1 MVLLHNFCILVI
13 ISLPF
18 MFSGMSSTE
27 SLFFGVPEFDNCGG
41 CFVTLEAYIAEF
53 IFPLHLNFPCC
64 IEETGKVD
72 F

>member
-41 CFVTLEAYIAEF
+41 CFVTLEAYTCRVYFSPAGE
-53 IFPLHLNFPCC
+53 LALLCRRNL
-64 IEETGKVD
+64 KW
-72 F
+72 